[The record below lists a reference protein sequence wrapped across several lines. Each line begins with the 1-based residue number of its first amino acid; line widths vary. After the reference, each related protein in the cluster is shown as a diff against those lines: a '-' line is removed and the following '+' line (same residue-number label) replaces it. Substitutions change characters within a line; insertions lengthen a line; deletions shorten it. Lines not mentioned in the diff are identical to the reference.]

1 MRVVLAVFLAA
12 ATAALYALATSLQAL
27 EARRVPTT
35 ASLRASLIAKLLR
48 RPLWLAGTAAGILA
62 WPLQALALSVGSV
75 ALVQPAMGFGLVVL
89 LVLGV
94 TVLHE
99 RVGLAEVAGVAAVV
113 AAVSVL
119 GWAAPGERGDFP
131 RVGKW
136 VVTVMLVAVAAAPHA
151 LRAAR
156 AAGGLVTSIAAGIG
170 WAAVGLGTSLLDAAL
185 GGRSWL
191 ALLLWGAGVGAA
203 AWGALLAEMTALQT
217 WPATRAIPVAFGLEM
232 LLPAVLAPVLTD
244 VSPPHA
250 VAFAFAL
257 VLACV
262 GTVLLGRSRAVAK
275 AVAE

>member
-48 RPLWLAGTAAGILA
+48 RPLWLGGPAAGVLG
-62 WPLQALALSVGSV
+62 WPLPPPALSVGSV

-99 RVGLAEVAGVAAVV
+99 PVGLAELAGVGAVV

-119 GWAAPGERGDFP
+119 GWAAPGETGDFT
-131 RVGKW
+131 RVGRW
-136 VVTVMLVAVAAAPHA
+136 VVAVMLVTTAAAPHA
-151 LRAAR
+151 LRVAR
-156 AAGGLVTSIAAGIG
+156 AAGGLATSIAAGLG

-191 ALLLWGAGVGAA
+191 ALLAWGAAVAAA
-203 AWGALLAEMTALQT
+203 AWGALLAEMTSLQT

-232 LLPAVLAPVLTD
+232 LLPAVLAPLLTHA
-244 VSPPHA
+244 SPPHA
-250 VAFAFAL
+250 VAFALAL
-257 VLACV
+257 VLACA
-262 GTVLLGRSRAVAK
+262 GTVLLGRSRAVAQ
-275 AVAE
+275 AVGK